1 MMMMMMRVKNRK
13 NINRISSSD
22 SCNHFVSDSKDT
34 LYKQLSKA
42 QYSAFNP
49 NLQQQEQLSNMTVLG
64 SLRSVREWAYPQLTE
79 SAFLEKGVLTPE
91 EFVKAGD
98 ELVFRCPTWEW
109 ASASKASKS
118 KSYLPPDKQ
127 YLITRNVP
135 CRNRVASLE
144 TNLKM
149 EGVEDSNGC
158 GDDWM
163 VSSILAE
170 GEDDGDGDDEDD
182 DNIEDDFDIL
192 DEDGEVVEKAPEES
206 KPAAAPA
213 TQEND
218 DDDDDEYGDM
228 DDYEDEDILVDED
241 AAAVPKSDEAA
252 STIVK
257 TRTYDLSI
265 TYDKYYQVPRVWMVG
280 RDENDQPLTSS
291 QMMEDVISDYANK
304 TVTMEVHPHVSSSCP
319 HASIHPC
326 QHSKVMKAIVKNLI
340 KGTTTVLEEGDDKPI
355 GPAVETYLFI
365 FLKFVSSMIP
375 TINYDFTMEVTADTS
390 K

>member
-1 MMMMMMRVKNRK
+1 
-13 NINRISSSD
+13 
-22 SCNHFVSDSKDT
+22 
-34 LYKQLSKA
+34 
-42 QYSAFNP
+42 
-49 NLQQQEQLSNMTVLG
+49 MTSVLG
-64 SLRSVREWAYPQLTE
+64 SLRRAREWAYPQLTE

-91 EFVKAGD
+91 EFVRAGD

-109 ASASKASKS
+109 CSSLKASKQ
-118 KSYLPPDKQ
+118 KAYLPPDKQ

-149 EGVEDSNGC
+149 EGVEAANGC
-158 GDDWM
+158 GEDWM
-163 VSSILAE
+163 VSTILAE
-170 GEDDGDGDDEDD
+170 GEDEE
-182 DNIEDDFDIL
+182 NIEDDFDIL
-192 DEDGEVVEKAPEES
+192 DEDGEVVKVEKEAEAPS
-206 KPAAAPA
+206 SSA
-213 TQEND
+213 TDNANDNATANANANANTKNDD

-228 DDYEDEDILVDED
+228 DDYEDEDILVDDD
-241 AAAVPKSDEAA
+241 AAALPSA
-252 STIVK
+252 SSSTANNNAESNSSSSAIVK

-280 RDENDQPLTSS
+280 RNEGDQPLTAN

-304 TVTMEVHPHVSSSCP
+304 TVTMEIHPHVSSSCP

-326 QHSKVMKAIVKNLI
+326 QHAKVMKAIVRNLV
-340 KGTTTVLEEGDDKPI
+340 KGSGNSNNSSSNNSNNNNKEQQLNGDEKPL
-355 GPAVETYLFI
+355 GAAAETSLFI

>member
-1 MMMMMMRVKNRK
+1 
-13 NINRISSSD
+13 
-22 SCNHFVSDSKDT
+22 
-34 LYKQLSKA
+34 
-42 QYSAFNP
+42 
-49 NLQQQEQLSNMTVLG
+49 MTTSVLG
-64 SLRSVREWAYPQLTE
+64 SLRRAREWAYPQLTE

-91 EFVKAGD
+91 EFVRAGD

-109 ASASKASKS
+109 CSSVKASKQ
-118 KSYLPPDKQ
+118 KAYLPPDKQ

-144 TNLKM
+144 TNLRM
-149 EGVEDSNGC
+149 EGVEAANGC
-158 GDDWM
+158 GEDWM

-170 GEDDGDGDDEDD
+170 GEGEEE
-182 DNIEDDFDIL
+182 NIEDDFDIL
-192 DEDGEVVEKAPEES
+192 DEDGEVVKVEKEAEAPS
-206 KPAAAPA
+206 SNAK
-213 TQEND
+213 ND
-218 DDDDDEYGDM
+218 DATANDDEYGDM
-228 DDYEDEDILVDED
+228 DDYEDEDILVDDD
-241 AAAVPKSDEAA
+241 AAALPSAA
-252 STIVK
+252 SSTNANTNNTNNVESNASSSSSAIVK

-280 RDENDQPLTSS
+280 RDEGDQPLTAH

-304 TVTMEVHPHVSSSCP
+304 TVTMEIHPHVSSSCP

-326 QHSKVMKAIVKNLI
+326 QHSKVMKAIVRNLV
-340 KGTTTVLEEGDDKPI
+340 KGSGSGSSAEQEQLDGDDKPV

>member
-1 MMMMMMRVKNRK
+1 
-13 NINRISSSD
+13 
-22 SCNHFVSDSKDT
+22 
-34 LYKQLSKA
+34 
-42 QYSAFNP
+42 
-49 NLQQQEQLSNMTVLG
+49 MTILG
-64 SLRSVREWAYPQLTE
+64 SLRGVREWAYPQLTE

-109 ASASKASKS
+109 SSSSKESKQ

-135 CRNRVASLE
+135 CRNRVSSLE
-144 TNLKM
+144 TNLRM
-149 EGVEDSNGC
+149 DGIEDANGC
-158 GDDWM
+158 GEDWM

-170 GEDDGDGDDEDD
+170 GETDDCG
-182 DNIEDDFDIL
+182 NIEDDFDIL
-192 DEDGEVVEKAPEES
+192 DEDGEVVEKAPEQQS
-206 KPAAAPA
+206 KDPPNSAGASNEAAASG
-213 TQEND
+213 
-218 DDDDDEYGDM
+218 DDDEYGDM
-228 DDYEDEDILVDED
+228 DDYEDDDILGDDD
-241 AAAVPKSDEAA
+241 AAALPSAAKSANNNE
-252 STIVK
+252 SIVK

-280 RDENDQPLTSS
+280 RDEDDQPLTSQ

-304 TVTMEVHPHVSSSCP
+304 TVTMETHPHVSSSCP

-326 QHSKVMKAIVKNLI
+326 QHAKVMKVIVKNLI
-340 KGTTTVLEEGDDKPI
+340 KGSSNSNDKQEQLDGDDMPA

-375 TINYDFTMEVTADTS
+375 TINYDFTMEVSADTS